1 MPLTPFPRPHT
12 ERELSALG
20 TPSYAMKC
28 QTSVET
34 KADIMALG
42 LCSGTWPSTAA
53 YAWQGSSRM
62 VHITVIVSYLELEI
76 DIWIVWLRDM

>member
-1 MPLTPFPRPHT
+1 MFFILAFPPMPH
-12 ERELSALG
+12 E
-20 TPSYAMKC
+20 M

-53 YAWQGSSRM
+53 YAWQGSSSM
-62 VHITVIVSYLELEI
+62 VHITVIVSYLEL
-76 DIWIVWLRDM
+76 